1 MSITIQSNPTYSNL
15 FFFFF
20 FQTSLFNQAWY
31 GFQPSSQNG
40 KSPSYQFHLS
50 AGYKP
55 LPPTPPPGHLS
66 PTRTVVP
73 HPYKIGMKRHPRIA
87 APRFKKAPTSPE
99 KCQSDATWKRRTRN
113 TEKNS
118 SALILGASIHPSR
131 SVGGLLF
138 GNAIF
143 HGRANVREG
152 FCR

>member
-15 FFFFF
+15 FFYKLRYS
-20 FQTSLFNQAWY
+20 TRLDTASNRLLKMVNPHHI
-31 GFQPSSQNG
+31 GFTWVQDI
-40 KSPSYQFHLS
+40 SPPATPHP
-50 AGYKP
+50 GH
-55 LPPTPPPGHLS
+55 LPPTW
-66 PTRTVVP
+66 TVAP

-87 APRFKKAPTSPE
+87 APRFRKAPPPP
-99 KCQSDATWKRRTRN
+99 
-113 TEKNS
+113 KNVKVMQHENEERGTQKKKKT

-152 FCR
+152 FCP